1 MSTITPT
8 HPTSPDPAVP
18 APQPSLGRLLA
29 SCLLGGS
36 AGWGMTAAGAGTAG
50 LTAAYD
56 VGLVMVG
63 LFTTALAIPYAV
75 LQLPAGSLVDRI
87 GIRRAAL
94 LGLGLVVAAYVVA
107 STVSVPALA
116 LAARAVA
123 GAGTAVCFVAGA
135 ELARQSGWGPS
146 GLGVFGGLTIGAG
159 GIAVVVVPAAEPLL
173 AWRSAWLTSAAA
185 AAVAMI
191 AVAWAARDMAVRRVR
206 NPSRE
211 GRAASLW
218 RDGELHRLGAIH
230 AVTLGLSV
238 VLSNFATV
246 ILHDRWGLP
255 MAVAAAT
262 GSLILLSAIV
272 SRPLGGWLTGR
283 APDRTRAMTA
293 GALIA
298 SAVGTALLAR
308 PTHLAV
314 AVVAVLALGV
324 GSGLPFATV
333 IGAAQDR
340 RPDRPA
346 AAIGLMNGHANGL
359 LVLGTPLLGA
369 VIERDVIGPGLVTIG
384 ALFLLPLLGLP
395 RSIPG
400 RRPHERAAR

>member
-1 MSTITPT
+1 MR
-8 HPTSPDPAVP
+8 
-18 APQPSLGRLLA
+18 APRPSLGRLLA

-36 AGWGMTAAGAGTAG
+36 AGWGMTAAGAGTAE
-50 LTAAYD
+50 LTLAYD

-63 LFTTALAIPYAV
+63 LFTTALAIPYAL

-94 LGLGLVVAAYVVA
+94 LGLGLVVAAYLVA
-107 STVSVPALA
+107 STLPVPALA
-116 LAARAVA
+116 LATRAVA

-135 ELARQSGWGPS
+135 ELARQSAWGPS

-159 GIAVVVVPAAEPLL
+159 GVAVVVVPAVEPLL

-185 AAVAMI
+185 AALAMVA
-191 AVAWAARDMAVRRVR
+191 VSLAARDVAVSPVR
-206 NPSRE
+206 APTPE
-211 GRAASLW
+211 GRASSLW
-218 RDGELHRLGAIH
+218 RDGELHRLGAVH

-238 VLSNFATV
+238 VLSNFAAV
-246 ILHDRWGLP
+246 IFRERWGLP
-255 MAVAAAT
+255 TTVAAAA

-272 SRPLGGWLTGR
+272 SRPLGGWLARR
-283 APDRTRAMTA
+283 APDRMRAMTV
-293 GALIA
+293 GALAA

-314 AVVAVLALGV
+314 AIVAVLALGV

-333 IGAAQDR
+333 IGAAQGR
-340 RPDRPA
+340 RTDRPA
-346 AAIGLMNGHANGL
+346 AAVGLMNGHANLL

-369 VIERDVIGPGLVTIG
+369 AIERDLTGPALVAVG
-384 ALFLLPLLGLP
+384 GLFLLPLLGLP
-395 RSIPG
+395 RSTA
-400 RRPHERAAR
+400 RRQPRERAAR